1 MVRNKVEST
10 TKKSKMERLNE
21 AFIQQIWQYQFFNKN
36 KPLETTSRKRI
47 EVLFPGNLNTNS
59 GPDFINSH
67 ITLEDREIYG
77 DIEIHKKSSE
87 WYSHKHNL
95 DRAYDNVILHVVLEN
110 DRRVSYNDGKEIPT
124 LLLKDYISTQN
135 IKNLELLLMGGVNT
149 CKFRSGEET
158 FDFEKIVKRRM
169 ERKTRFIF
177 SLLDSNKGNWEE
189 TFLQLLF
196 FNFGFKVNNKEM
208 LELARSMSYKIV
220 IKNKE
225 KKENILALL
234 LGQAGLIERFYKTST
249 NSDEKLERTKKTYSL
264 LKTKYKLG
272 TQNINWHFSR
282 LRPQNFPTQ
291 RILQLTDILYK
302 DLLTIEKVLNN
313 SLDEITITLL
323 KKVTPPISSSI
334 IENITINTV
343 FQMQEAYK
351 QIHYKKEINTDIL
364 KKIKGEQN
372 NIVNKMEPLKPNNAL
387 ESQALIEVYNNFCKK
402 KRCLECL
409 SLNCAN
415 KK

>member
-1 MVRNKVEST
+1 
-10 TKKSKMERLNE
+10 MERLNE

-36 KPLETTSRKRI
+36 KPLETTSREKI
-47 EVLFPGNLNTNS
+47 EVLLPGNLNTNS

-67 ITLEDREIYG
+67 ITLGGREICG

-110 DRRVSYNDGKEIPT
+110 DKRAFYNDGKEIPT

-135 IKNLELLLMGGVNT
+135 IKNLELLLMWGVNT
-149 CKFRSGEET
+149 CKFRSGEEI

-208 LELARSMSYKIV
+208 LELARSISYKII

-225 KKENILALL
+225 RKENILALL
-234 LGQAGLIERFYKTST
+234 LGQAGLIERFYKNST
-249 NSDEKLERTKKTYSL
+249 NYDKKLERIKKTYSL
-264 LKTKYKLG
+264 LKTKYKLD
-272 TQNINWHFSR
+272 TQNIN
-282 LRPQNFPTQ
+282 
-291 RILQLTDILYK
+291 
-302 DLLTIEKVLNN
+302 
-313 SLDEITITLL
+313 
-323 KKVTPPISSSI
+323 
-334 IENITINTV
+334 
-343 FQMQEAYK
+343 
-351 QIHYKKEINTDIL
+351 
-364 KKIKGEQN
+364 
-372 NIVNKMEPLKPNNAL
+372 
-387 ESQALIEVYNNFCKK
+387 
-402 KRCLECL
+402 
-409 SLNCAN
+409 
-415 KK
+415 

>member
-1 MVRNKVEST
+1 MVRNKVKST
-10 TKKSKMERLNE
+10 TRKLRIERLNE

-47 EVLFPGNLNTNS
+47 EVLFPGNLNANS

-67 ITLEDREIYG
+67 ITLGDTEIYG

-110 DRRVSYNDGKEIPT
+110 DRRAFYNDGEEIPT

-208 LELARSMSYKIV
+208 LELARSISYKII

-225 KKENILALL
+225 RKENILALL
-234 LGQAGLIERFYKTST
+234 LGQAGLIERFYKNSTTS
-249 NSDEKLERTKKTYSL
+249 DKKLERIKKTYSL
-264 LKTKYKLG
+264 LKTKYKLD

-313 SLDEITITLL
+313 SLDEINISLL

-343 FQMQEAYK
+343 FQMQEAYE
-351 QIHYKKEINTDIL
+351 QIHYKKEINTDLL